1 MNINELSDEEL
12 VSLAKE
18 KNDLAT
24 DVLIGRFT
32 KLVNAITRKYFL
44 IGADET
50 DLSQEGLIAM
60 LKAIYTYN
68 GESAFKNYVYVCVKN
83 RIFSLIKSSKSLKNS
98 PLNNYISL
106 SGDIDNDSEKNPLV
120 INNSLGPEEDYINK
134 ESEQEF
140 KNKISA
146 VLSNYENN
154 VLSLFLDGLSYATIA
169 KKTGKTEKSIDNA
182 LQRIRKKVLGVI
194 NG

>member
-1 MNINELSDEEL
+1 MNLNQLSDEEL

-18 KNDLAT
+18 KNDQAT
-24 DVLIGRFT
+24 DVLISRFT
-32 KLVNAITRKYFL
+32 KIVNAITRKYFL

-106 SGDIDNDSEKNPLV
+106 SGDLDNDVDKNPLAM
-120 INNSLGPEEDYINK
+120 NNSIGPEEDYINR
-134 ESEQEF
+134 ESETEF
-140 KNKISA
+140 RKRISTA
-146 VLSNYENN
+146 LSSYENS
-154 VLSLFLDGLSYATIA
+154 VLTYYLDGLSYATIA

-182 LQRIRKKVLGVI
+182 LQRIRRKVLNVI

>member
-1 MNINELSDEEL
+1 MNLNELSDEEL
-12 VSLAKE
+12 VKLAKE
-18 KNDLAT
+18 KNDQAT
-24 DVLIGRFT
+24 DILISRFT

-83 RIFSLIKSSKSLKNS
+83 RIFSLIKSSKSLKNF
-98 PLNNYISL
+98 PLNNYVSL
-106 SGDIDNDSEKNPLV
+106 SGDVDNDTEKNPLAM
-120 INNSLGPEEDYINK
+120 NNAIGPEEDYINR
-134 ESEQEF
+134 ESEKEF
-140 KNKISA
+140 KSKIA
-146 VLSNYENN
+146 VALSNFENN
-154 VLSLFLDGLSYATIA
+154 VLSLYLDGLSYAVIA

-182 LQRIRKKVLGVI
+182 LQRIRKKVLKVI
-194 NG
+194 GS